1 MHKHCCT
8 QLALE
13 AHNITCRKFY
23 ARHVAADKMATA
35 PNIVVAVAVA
45 VLALLGYAIR
55 DPNNSTSQ
63 DHIICHHRRRRRRR
77 TLVIVCGPQ
86 LMPQCMQQ
94 AGSHQ
99 CNLSGQKWLRKW
111 LANYGNCSL
120 SRFSHII
127 SSYQFEH
134 AEVNRANNEQWLMM
148 LVEQLIRERRVC
160 ESNKRW

>member
-35 PNIVVAVAVA
+35 PNIVVAVPVVA
-45 VLALLGYAIR
+45 VLAVLRNAIR

-86 LMPQCMQQ
+86 LMPQRMPQCMQQ
-94 AGSHQ
+94 SGRQAGWQPSM
-99 CNLSGQKWLRKW
+99 
-111 LANYGNCSL
+111 
-120 SRFSHII
+120 
-127 SSYQFEH
+127 QFVRPKIAKEM
-134 AEVNRANNEQWLMM
+134 AGKLWQL
-148 LVEQLIRERRVC
+148 QLIKIPAYHFKL
-160 ESNKRW
+160 SI